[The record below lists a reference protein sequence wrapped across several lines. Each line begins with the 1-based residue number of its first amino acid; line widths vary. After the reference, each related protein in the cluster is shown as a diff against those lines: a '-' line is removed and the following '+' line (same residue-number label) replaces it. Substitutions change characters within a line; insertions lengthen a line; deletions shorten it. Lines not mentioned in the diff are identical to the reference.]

1 MIFRFVESR
10 PVNRISHRFRGE
22 HHLKVGV
29 MELGIC
35 MRDLPVTQVVQ
46 LGKFAE
52 NHGYS
57 SIYLPE
63 TGNRTPNGG
72 LAGRSPWISLAAM
85 FAETEHVGGAV
96 GVAAAP
102 FRSLP
107 HLALS
112 AATLQEQSEGR
123 FSLGIGVSH
132 REAADRLGVP
142 FPTSPLRWTEIA
154 CDELM
159 GQARFGLTF
168 GQSFPVLVGALGPKM
183 VELGASRSDGLVLN
197 WLTPQ
202 HARETIDL
210 ARNAGQANGRT
221 PYTVLYVRLSPYEAL
236 HTDAVN
242 YDAMANYHQHFVRQ
256 GLMTPEDVVAGTCLR
271 SDDLG
276 HAKEQLNAWAEAGI
290 DLVCAYPHGLE
301 QAEYETALAALTA

>member
-52 NHGYS
+52 DHGYS

-242 YDAMANYHQHFVRQ
+242 YDAMANYHHHFVRQ
-256 GLMTPEDVVAGTCLR
+256 GLMTPKDVVAGTCLR

>member
-1 MIFRFVESR
+1 MILRFVESR

-52 NHGYS
+52 DHGYS

-242 YDAMANYHQHFVRQ
+242 YDAMANYHHHFVRQ

>member
-1 MIFRFVESR
+1 MNFRFVESR

-52 NHGYS
+52 DHGYS

-242 YDAMANYHQHFVRQ
+242 YDAMANYHHHFVRQ

>member
-1 MIFRFVESR
+1 
-10 PVNRISHRFRGE
+10 
-22 HHLKVGV
+22 

-242 YDAMANYHQHFVRQ
+242 YDAMANYHHHFVRQ

>member
-52 NHGYS
+52 DHGYS

-202 HARETIDL
+202 HAREIIDL

-242 YDAMANYHQHFVRQ
+242 YDAMANYHHHFVRQ

>member
-242 YDAMANYHQHFVRQ
+242 YDAMANYHHHFVRQ

>member
-1 MIFRFVESR
+1 MFYLQMEFRFVQNR
-10 PVNRISHRFRGE
+10 PDNRISHRFSGE
-22 HHLKVGV
+22 RRSKVGT

-52 NHGYS
+52 DHGYS

-63 TGNRTPNGG
+63 TGNRTPEGG

-85 FAETEHVGGAV
+85 FAETEHVGGAG

-142 FPTSPLRWTEIA
+142 FPTSPLRWTEVA
-154 CDELM
+154 VSYTHLR
-159 GQARFGLTF
+159 A
-168 GQSFPVLVGALGPKM
+168 
-183 VELGASRSDGLVLN
+183 
-197 WLTPQ
+197 
-202 HARETIDL
+202 HET
-210 ARNAGQANGRT
+210 
-221 PYTVLYVRLSPYEAL
+221 
-236 HTDAVN
+236 
-242 YDAMANYHQHFVRQ
+242 
-256 GLMTPEDVVAGTCLR
+256 
-271 SDDLG
+271 
-276 HAKEQLNAWAEAGI
+276 
-290 DLVCAYPHGLE
+290 
-301 QAEYETALAALTA
+301 

>member
-1 MIFRFVESR
+1 
-10 PVNRISHRFRGE
+10 
-22 HHLKVGV
+22 

-35 MRDLPVTQVVQ
+35 MRDLPVAQVVQ

-52 NHGYS
+52 DHGYS

-63 TGNRTPNGG
+63 TGNRTPQGG

-142 FPTSPLRWTEIA
+142 FPTSPLRWTEVA

-159 GQARFGLTF
+159 GQARFGVTF
-168 GQSFPVLVGALGPKM
+168 GQGFPVLVGALGPKM
-183 VELGASRSDGLVLN
+183 VELGAARSDGLVLN

-202 HARETIDL
+202 HAQETVDL
-210 ARNAGQANGRT
+210 AKNVGQANGRT

-236 HTDAVN
+236 HT
-242 YDAMANYHQHFVRQ
+242 
-256 GLMTPEDVVAGTCLR
+256 
-271 SDDLG
+271 
-276 HAKEQLNAWAEAGI
+276 
-290 DLVCAYPHGLE
+290 
-301 QAEYETALAALTA
+301 

>member
-123 FSLGIGVSH
+123 FSSGIGVSH

-242 YDAMANYHQHFVRQ
+242 YDAMANYHHHFVRQ

>member
-1 MIFRFVESR
+1 MILRFVESR
-10 PVNRISHRFRGE
+10 PANRISHRFRGE

-52 NHGYS
+52 DHGYS

-242 YDAMANYHQHFVRQ
+242 YDAMANYHHHFVRQ

>member
-1 MIFRFVESR
+1 
-10 PVNRISHRFRGE
+10 
-22 HHLKVGV
+22 
-29 MELGIC
+29 
-35 MRDLPVTQVVQ
+35 
-46 LGKFAE
+46 
-52 NHGYS
+52 
-57 SIYLPE
+57 
-63 TGNRTPNGG
+63 
-72 LAGRSPWISLAAM
+72 M

-142 FPTSPLRWTEIA
+142 FPTSPLRWTEVA

-159 GQARFGLTF
+159 GQARFGVTF
-168 GQSFPVLVGALGPKM
+168 GQGFPVLVGALGPKM
-183 VELGASRSDGLVLN
+183 VELGAARSDGLVLN

-202 HARETIDL
+202 HAQETVDL
-210 ARNAGQANGRT
+210 AKNVGQANGRT

-242 YDAMANYHQHFVRQ
+242 YDAMANYHHHFVRQ
-256 GLMTPEDVVAGTCLR
+256 GLTTPEDVVAGTCLR

>member
-1 MIFRFVESR
+1 
-10 PVNRISHRFRGE
+10 
-22 HHLKVGV
+22 

-35 MRDLPVTQVVQ
+35 MRDLPVQEVVR
-46 LGKFAE
+46 LGNFSE
-52 NHGYS
+52 DHGYS

-63 TGNRTPNGG
+63 TGNRTPEGG

-85 FAETEHVGGAV
+85 FAATGHVGGAV

-112 AATLQEQSEGR
+112 AATLNEQSDGR

-132 REAADRLGVP
+132 REAATRLGVP
-142 FPTSPLRWTEIA
+142 FPTSPLRWMEVA

-159 GQARFGLTF
+159 GQARFGVTF
-168 GQSFPVLVGALGPKM
+168 GQGFPVLVGALGPKM
-183 VELGASRSDGLVLN
+183 VELGAARSDGLVLN

-202 HARETIDL
+202 HAQETVTL
-210 ARNAGQANGRT
+210 AREVGRANGRT
-221 PYTVLYVRLSPYEAL
+221 PYTVLYVRLSPYDAL

-242 YDAMANYHQHFVRQ
+242 YDAMANYHQHFQRQ
-256 GLMTPEDVVAGTCLR
+256 GLTNPEDVVAGTCLQ
-271 SDDLG
+271 SDDVGQARDKL
-276 HAKEQLNAWAEAGI
+276 AAWAEAGI
-290 DLVCAYPHGLE
+290 DLVCVYPHGLD
-301 QAEYETALAALTA
+301 QHQYESALAELTK

>member
-1 MIFRFVESR
+1 
-10 PVNRISHRFRGE
+10 
-22 HHLKVGV
+22 

-35 MRDLPVTQVVQ
+35 MRDLPVQEVVR
-46 LGKFAE
+46 LGNFAE
-52 NHGYS
+52 DHGYS

-63 TGNRTPNGG
+63 TGNRTPEGG

-85 FAETEHVGGAV
+85 FAATEHVGGAV

-112 AATLQEQSEGR
+112 AATLNEQSSGR

-132 REAADRLGVP
+132 REAAARLGVP
-142 FPTSPLRWTEIA
+142 FPTSPLRWMEVA

-159 GQARFGLTF
+159 GQARFGVTF
-168 GQSFPVLVGALGPKM
+168 GQGFPVLVGALGPKM
-183 VELGASRSDGLVLN
+183 VEMGAARSDGLVLN

-202 HARETIDL
+202 HAQETVTL
-210 ARNAGQANGRT
+210 AREVSRAHGRQ
-221 PYTVLYVRLSPYEAL
+221 PYTVLYVRLSPYDAL

-242 YDAMANYHQHFVRQ
+242 YDAMINYHQHFERQ
-256 GLMTPEDVVAGTCLR
+256 GLTTPEDVVAGTCLQ
-271 SDDLG
+271 SDDIGQARDKL
-276 HAKEQLNAWAEAGI
+276 AAWADAGI
-290 DLVCAYPHGLE
+290 DLVCVYPHGLD
-301 QAEYETALAALTA
+301 QHQYESALAALTA

>member
-10 PVNRISHRFRGE
+10 PVNRISHRFKGE

-52 NHGYS
+52 DHGYS

-242 YDAMANYHQHFVRQ
+242 YDAMANYHHHFVRQ

>member
-1 MIFRFVESR
+1 
-10 PVNRISHRFRGE
+10 
-22 HHLKVGV
+22 

-52 NHGYS
+52 DHGYS

-63 TGNRTPNGG
+63 TGNRTPEGG

-142 FPTSPLRWTEIA
+142 FPTSPLRWTEVA

-159 GQARFGLTF
+159 GQARFGVTF
-168 GQSFPVLVGALGPKM
+168 GQGFPVLVGALGPKM

-202 HARETIDL
+202 HAQETVDL
-210 ARNAGQANGRT
+210 AKNAGQANGRT

-242 YDAMANYHQHFVRQ
+242 YDAMANYHHHFVRQ
-256 GLMTPEDVVAGTCLR
+256 GLTTPEDVVAGTCLR

-301 QAEYETALAALTA
+301 QADYEKALATLTA